1 MLDQKKTGA
10 FITKLRKELNMTQEQ
25 LAEKLSVSNR
35 SVSRWENGNSMPD
48 LSLLQILSEELGVT
62 MTEILNGE
70 RLEKSDSLNESIEL
84 ILEFSKQ
91 ENERKAK
98 RLNRYFLAGLLCFL
112 PVILKNSLHILSF
125 IENPALE
132 SAILIVLAIAGFLFE
147 ITGFYCN
154 LKTKAFTP
162 REVEVISNT
171 DGDVHMKTAGEMLQ
185 FARKY
190 QKAELKQYQLA
201 FQKIAE
207 CLENDETVSFSMVGD
222 SYTIKDTPGPWHICL
237 AVTQYRLILC
247 GEKIRGR
254 MMTRYD
260 IDSIPRKNIQ
270 SAELISKK
278 IVLNTTEGIIKLEGT
293 NLENRIEDLKKILIS
308 N

>member
-25 LAEKLSVSNR
+25 LAEKLGVSNR

-112 PVILKNSLHILSF
+112 PVILQNSLHILSF

-162 REVEVISNT
+162 REVDVISNT
-171 DGDVHMKTAGEMLQ
+171 DGALHIKTVGEMLQ
-185 FARKY
+185 
-190 QKAELKQYQLA
+190 LA
-201 FQKIAE
+201 
-207 CLENDETVSFSMVGD
+207 
-222 SYTIKDTPGPWHICL
+222 
-237 AVTQYRLILC
+237 
-247 GEKIRGR
+247 
-254 MMTRYD
+254 
-260 IDSIPRKNIQ
+260 
-270 SAELISKK
+270 
-278 IVLNTTEGIIKLEGT
+278 
-293 NLENRIEDLKKILIS
+293 
-308 N
+308 